1 MFPGTSVPGFHVPSL
16 RDWFSWGFNCAMNIR
31 AGRSEDLEALVAL
44 ERQAL
49 TAAHWPESSYA
60 AFFENG
66 SPDRISLV
74 ADQEGS
80 LRGFLI
86 ARIVGD
92 ECELEN
98 VVVAESSQR
107 RGLGSTLI
115 RALGGAA
122 RDRKVARIFLEVR
135 ESNAAARGLYE
146 KCGFAISGRRAS
158 YYPDPREDAVLYTLT
173 L

>member
-31 AGRSEDLEALVAL
+31 AGGSEDLEAMVAL
-44 ERQAL
+44 ERQAP
-49 TAAHWPESSYA
+49 TAAHWSESFYA
-60 AFFENG
+60 GLFADGQVN
-66 SPDRISLV
+66 RISLI
-74 ADQEGS
+74 AEEEGS

-86 ARIVGD
+86 ARIVGG

-98 VVVAESSQR
+98 VVVAETSQR

-115 RALGGAA
+115 RALVNAA

-146 KCGFAISGRRAS
+146 KYGFAISGRRAS
-158 YYPDPREDAVLYTLT
+158 YYTDPREDAVLYTFT
-173 L
+173 V